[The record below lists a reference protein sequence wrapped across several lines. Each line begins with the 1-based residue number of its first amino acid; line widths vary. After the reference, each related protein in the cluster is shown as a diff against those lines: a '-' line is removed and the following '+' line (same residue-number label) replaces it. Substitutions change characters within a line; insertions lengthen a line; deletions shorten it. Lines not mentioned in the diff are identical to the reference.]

1 MSQETQDF
9 TQSLGDKFN
18 TMLDS
23 PTLFSV
29 DATEDKKIDD
39 VKNKLITSINDTRTN
54 ISDSMNNFKEYYIQ
68 AYGIDKWIEFNKNPQ
83 SFGTPLF
90 LVTGITPNVISKPEI
105 PEKLGFLQPE
115 GGGYHAAPTFYKKM
129 YDIYLKNTITSAA
142 YYAKLTDISPTADVP
157 NMDELYKI
165 LNIDLVTQIQQRV
178 NTANVNERKTFY
190 ETQQTDKMKF
200 YVDALRNLYI
210 RVFLILIFIKL
221 YIYFLTQPIS
231 IKGVFIE
238 LATIA
243 FLFFFPILI
252 AIKVITSIPKSV
264 FEYLPANVWVKNAE

>member
-18 TMLDS
+18 TMMDS

-29 DATEDKKIDD
+29 DATEDKKLDD
-39 VKNKLITSINDTRTN
+39 VKNKLVTSINDTRTN

-68 AYGIDKWIEFNKNPQ
+68 AYGIDKWVEFNKNPQ

-142 YYAKLTDISPTADVP
+142 YYAKLTDISPITDVP

-165 LNIDLVTQIQQRV
+165 QNLIYEDKSV

-190 ETQQTDKMKF
+190 ETQETDKMKF
-200 YVDALRNLYI
+200 YIDALKNLYI
-210 RVFLILIFIKL
+210 RIFLILIFIKL
-221 YIYFLTQPIS
+221 YVYFLTQPIS

-243 FLFFFPILI
+243 FLFFFPIFI
-252 AIKVITSIPKSV
+252 AVKVITSIPKSV